1 MPSAHLPSAGQPSAG
16 ASLPSVHR
24 EDLRLVPAAAATW
37 GGAAAGVGVPPAVAL
52 CAALGGLLL
61 AALLLVG
68 PVLLRPVPVGRG
80 PVASVHVGA
89 APVASV
95 RVGAAPVASV
105 RVGCARGAVAARA
118 AAGRTGPDA
127 DPGRPGRR
135 PREHRPGAAGR
146 RAALALAAVAAAAAL
161 ASAGVRTAGTSG
173 GLLPDLVERRAVV
186 ELAVR
191 VSADPSPVAPAAHG
205 PSGSG
210 GARTSSPE
218 RWVVRVRALEVT
230 GRGAV
235 GGARGG
241 LLLVGGRQVAELG
254 RDEEV
259 TVVGRLVPTDPGDD
273 VVALLRVQGPL
284 RAVRPPTGWRGAA
297 AHLRAGLRTAVE
309 PLPADPR
316 GLLPGLVVGDTTALP
331 ADLEDAMRTAGL
343 AHLTAVS
350 GGNTAVLVAAAAGGA
365 ALLGARRLAR
375 AAVAGAA
382 LTAFVAVA
390 GPEPSVLRAGVMA
403 AAALVGLLAARPGRG
418 VPPLAA
424 AVVVLVVLDPS
435 TSRSIG
441 FALSV
446 LGTGALLLLARPWA
460 AGLARVVPERVAVVV
475 AVPLAAQA
483 VCAPVLLLLD
493 PRVSLVAVPANVL
506 AAPAVAPATVLGVLA
521 LAVAPLS
528 PPLAHVL
535 AVPAG
540 WAAGWVA
547 AVARTAASVPAATV
561 AWPGGWAGAA
571 LLTGVLLTALLVVP
585 ALVRGVAAAV
595 RARPRD
601 PAGARGSGAA
611 AVGAG
616 PRPRRPARD
625 GPVVPAGRP
634 GGAWRDRRQILALV
648 AAACLVAGLALAP
661 PVRARLGGA
670 SWPPPDWLAV
680 QCDVGQGAAL
690 VVRSGPGAAV
700 VVDVGPDPDL
710 VDGCLDRLGV
720 ERVDL
725 LVLTHFHADHVDGLP
740 GALSGRE
747 VERALT
753 SPLPVPDA
761 AAGRVAQQLADAGV
775 PSSVGVAGEQGTA
788 GEVRWRVLAPGAGA
802 SPGPSGAGGGRGAA
816 GGGRGGRDSGAA
828 GGEDDG
834 ANDASVVV
842 VLEAPGGRVTAL
854 GDLGAEAQAALRRAT
869 STDAGAWPVD
879 VLGVA
884 HHGSSDQDPGL
895 AALADP
901 RAALAGVGEN
911 TYGHPAARALEL
923 VGAGGAVVACTTATG
938 DVAVSGRPDALVLT
952 ARRALHDGA
961 TC

>member
-1 MPSAHLPSAGQPSAG
+1 MPAAGPPSAVQPAVE
-16 ASLPSVHR
+16 ASLPGVHR
-24 EDLRLVPAAAATW
+24 EDLRLVPAAVAAW

-52 CAALGGLLL
+52 WAALGGLLL

-68 PVLLRPVPVGRG
+68 PVLVRPVGRA
-80 PVASVHVGA
+80 PVRRV
-89 APVASV
+89 PVASV
-95 RVGAAPVASV
+95 RVGP
-105 RVGCARGAVAARA
+105 ARGPVAARA
-118 AAGRTGPDA
+118 APGRAGPGA
-127 DPGRPGRR
+127 GLGRPGPR
-135 PREHRPGAAGR
+135 PREHRPGAAGA

-186 ELAVR
+186 EVAVR

-210 GARTSSPE
+210 GAGASSPE
-218 RWVVRVRALEVT
+218 RWVVRVRALEVA

-259 TVVGRLVPTDPGDD
+259 TVVGRLVPTEPGED

-331 ADLEDAMRTAGL
+331 TDLEDAMRTAGL

-435 TSRSIG
+435 TSRSVG

-460 AGLARVVPERVAVVV
+460 AGLARVVPERAAVVV

-535 AVPAG
+535 VVPAG

-561 AWPGGWAGAA
+561 PWPGGWAGAA
-571 LLTGVLLTALLVVP
+571 LLAGVLLTALVVLP
-585 ALVRGVAAAV
+585 ALLRGVAAAV

-601 PAGARGSGAA
+601 PAGARGLGAA
-611 AVGAG
+611 VVGAG
-616 PRPRRPARD
+616 PRPRRPARG
-625 GPVVPAGRP
+625 GPDVPAGRP
-634 GGAWRDRRQILALV
+634 GGAGRDRRQVLALV
-648 AAACLVAGLALAP
+648 AAACLVTGLALAP

-700 VVDVGPDPDL
+700 VVDVGPDPAL

-740 GALSGRE
+740 GALAGRE

-802 SPGPSGAGGGRGAA
+802 SPGPSAAGGVRGAA
-816 GGGRGGRDSGAA
+816 GGGGAA

-842 VLEAPGGRVTAL
+842 VLEAPDGRVTAL

-901 RAALAGVGEN
+901 RAALVGVGEN
-911 TYGHPAARALEL
+911 TYGHPTARALEL
-923 VGAGGAVVACTTATG
+923 AGAGGAVVACTTATG
-938 DVAVSGRPDALVLT
+938 DVAVSGRPDALMLT
-952 ARRALHDGA
+952 ARRALRDGA